1 MDCWW
6 SLFIVVNR
14 GLFAP
19 LKCRFPPFCCYSAP
33 SITKKAQSLHFSF
46 TWVEIINEPF
56 IKNAPREQPG
66 NFTTHFIFC
75 LITAPWGEPTQTNT
89 WGVSLGRIRGSP
101 RATEPAL
108 DPRAATPAGKGATGN
123 SSIQTSALM
132 LTGSIFFVFLFW
144 IYPAGNTTDW
154 LWSTLKSLVHLEVG
168 FWMTAVCLLPFALQ
182 QTEGASVQ
190 RR

>member
-14 GLFAP
+14 GLSAP
-19 LKCRFPPFCCYSAP
+19 LKCRFPPFCCCSAP
-33 SITKKAQSLHFSF
+33 SITRKAQSLHFSS

-56 IKNAPREQPG
+56 IKNAPRGQPA
-66 NFTTHFIFC
+66 NYTTRFIFR
-75 LITAPWGEPTQTNT
+75 LITAPSGEPTQTNT
-89 WGVSLGRIRGSP
+89 WGVSLGKIQGSP

-108 DPRAATPAGKGATGN
+108 DPRAAAPAGKGATGDVPFKPVL
-123 SSIQTSALM
+123 SCLLEAL
-132 LTGSIFFVFLFW
+132 FVFLFW
-144 IYPAGNTTDW
+144 IYPAANTSDW

-168 FWMTAVCLLPFALQ
+168 CWMTAVCLLPFTLQ

>member
-14 GLFAP
+14 GLSAP

-33 SITKKAQSLHFSF
+33 SITRKTQSLHFSF
-46 TWVEIINEPF
+46 TSVKIINESF

-66 NFTTHFIFC
+66 NYTTRLIFR
-75 LITAPWGEPTQTNT
+75 LITALWGEPTQTNT
-89 WGVSLGRIRGSP
+89 WGVSLGKIQGSP

-123 SSIQTSALM
+123 GSIQTSALM
-132 LTGSIFFVFLFW
+132 LTGSFFLSSCFGFIQLW
-144 IYPAGNTTDW
+144 IRQTDY
-154 LWSTLKSLVHLEVG
+154 E
-168 FWMTAVCLLPFALQ
+168 AL
-182 QTEGASVQ
+182 
-190 RR
+190 

>member
-14 GLFAP
+14 GLSAP

-33 SITKKAQSLHFSF
+33 SITRKAQSLHFSF

-66 NFTTHFIFC
+66 NFTTRFIFC

-89 WGVSLGRIRGSP
+89 WGVSLGKIRGSP

-123 SSIQTSALM
+123 GSIQTSALT
-132 LTGSIFFVFLFW
+132 LTGSFFLSSCSGFIQLGIRHFKIYGPPGGRMLNDSCLFTS
-144 IYPAGNTTDW
+144 ICFAANRGSQC
-154 LWSTLKSLVHLEVG
+154 STQVRFV
-168 FWMTAVCLLPFALQ
+168 W
-182 QTEGASVQ
+182 
-190 RR
+190 